1 MLRKYVGETVI
12 YSGTIDNTR
21 RNRVLVVDD
30 EIINVELIS
39 AFLESNYDILT
50 AYSGKEA
57 LEKVKNDTPDIVL
70 LDIMMPEIS
79 GFDVC
84 REIKQQDT
92 TRFIPVIMIT
102 TLSGLDDKIRAIEAG
117 ADDFLTK
124 PISELE
130 LVNRVKSLLK
140 TKHFHDQLVKSKE
153 KIESQNDFK
162 TIMADILPLLLQYIP
177 FDKKTEIMR
186 GMSKQVETVIWEKYI
201 NEMPIGTQETADVS
215 CNVMNRIGGDFLSE
229 NVSDNVYT
237 VINKKCPW
245 GEYGHINPVLCM
257 VTKAIFTRIGIRVF
271 EDINIEIKKTIA
283 DGDGYCFIEGNIR
296 KN

>member
-1 MLRKYVGETVI
+1 MGETVE
-12 YSGTIDNTR
+12 YSGTIIDNTR

-39 AFLESNYDILT
+39 ACLESNYDILT

-57 LEKVKNDTPDIVL
+57 LEKVKNDKPDIVL

-79 GFDVC
+79 GLQVC
-84 REIKQQDT
+84 QEIKQQDT

-102 TLSGLDDKIRAIEAG
+102 ALSGLDDKIKAIEAG

-140 TKHFHDQLVKSKE
+140 TKSFHDQLVKSKE
-153 KIESQNDFK
+153 KIESQDDFK
-162 TIMADILPLLLQYIP
+162 TIVSDILPLLLQYIP

-186 GMSKQVETVIWEKYI
+186 GMSKQVETVIWDKYI

-215 CNVMNRIGGDFLSE
+215 CNIMNRMGGDFSPEKIDE
-229 NVSDNVYT
+229 NRYS
-237 VINKKCPW
+237 VISRKCPW
-245 GEYGHINPVLCM
+245 GEYGNINPVLCM
-257 VTKAIFTRIGIRVF
+257 ITKAIFTRIGIRVF

-283 DGDGYCFIEGNIR
+283 DGDGYCLIEGNIR